1 MQQSAFHDVTELEAA
16 VGSTVGVSDWF
27 TITQETVNA
36 FAEVT
41 GDHQWIHVD
50 PERAKRESPFGG
62 PVAHGF
68 LTVSLLPRFT
78 GAVLSFPTAKLTI
91 NYGFDRL
98 RFVSPVPVGSE
109 IRATFAIEEVR
120 RKEGNS
126 AEIVWRVDVEIKGAA
141 KPAVAA
147 LWLSRVVFG

>member
-1 MQQSAFHDVTELEAA
+1 MQQSAFRDVVELEAA
-16 VGSTVGVSDWF
+16 VGSTVGVSEWF

-36 FAEVT
+36 FADVT

-50 PERAKRESPFGG
+50 PERARRESPFGG
-62 PVAHGF
+62 PIAHGF
-68 LTVSLLPRFT
+68 LTLSLLPRFT
-78 GAVLSFPTAKLTI
+78 AAVLSFPTAKLSI

-120 RKEGNS
+120 RKENNS
-126 AEIVWRVDVEIKGAA
+126 AEIVWRVEVEAKGAA
-141 KPAVAA
+141 RPAVAA
-147 LWLSRVVFG
+147 LWLSRVVFS